1 MYFVTLKGEGRTSVA
16 QREHQSPSR
25 MEASAQEM
33 YQRPKSIHREAIQGS
48 SLEEGVRAQR
58 KWGRHPDRMHILSN
72 IQISI

>member
-1 MYFVTLKGEGRTSVA
+1 MYFVTLEGEGRTRVA

-33 YQRPKSIHREAIQGS
+33 YQRPESIRREAVQGS

-58 KWGRHPDRMHILSN
+58 KWGRHLDRMHILSN